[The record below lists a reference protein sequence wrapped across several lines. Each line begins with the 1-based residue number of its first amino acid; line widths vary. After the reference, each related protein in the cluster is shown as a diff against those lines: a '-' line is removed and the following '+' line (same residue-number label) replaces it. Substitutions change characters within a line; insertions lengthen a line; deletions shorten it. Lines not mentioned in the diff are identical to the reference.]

1 MEQDWGATTCPV
13 PAHPHET
20 GTFSEQF
27 KEAPQPAALAHTDG
41 QACAAVC
48 PDAHRRAL
56 TGFAPLPKLQL
67 QSHDHMESGLT
78 VVDGSEQTLL

>member
-41 QACAAVC
+41 QACAAV
-48 PDAHRRAL
+48 
-56 TGFAPLPKLQL
+56 
-67 QSHDHMESGLT
+67 
-78 VVDGSEQTLL
+78 